1 MIAAHLDF
9 ETYSTCDLRAAGAHA
24 YAEDPSTG
32 VWCMAWCVGD
42 APVMTWKPGEPDPED
57 LLAFIRDGG
66 KIVIH
71 NAQFDRQI
79 WNKVVRRDRPHWPEI
94 QIGQTICTMARAQAM
109 ALPASLDQL
118 GYALGLKIQKDK
130 DGAALMMRMCRPR
143 KVGLTQEECPACH
156 GKGIWRDEHER
167 TWDCTTCSGDGFIVN
182 PNGVVWWDEPEKID
196 RLTDYCRIDVEAER
210 LADEALPFLPAAEQ
224 EVYELDQLINE
235 RGVMIDLQIVR
246 KAVAV
251 VKEAKRRADERM
263 WYLTDGEVQKTTET
277 AKLVA
282 WINSKGVP
290 CESVAKGETEEL
302 ILRATVTDNPVVEEV
317 VRLRKAAAKSSAAK
331 FTAMEKSACVD
342 GRVRGTL
349 AYHGAATGRWA
360 GRLIQPQNLPRVDP
374 DRDLP
379 DVERALT
386 LLGLDMR
393 PAEIVDALEMLTGQ
407 PMETLSKCLRA
418 MLIAGPG
425 KKFVGGDFSNIEGR
439 VNAWLAGEDWKVQ
452 AFRDF
457 DAGAGNDLYKLA
469 YARSFGVKVEDV
481 SKADRQ
487 IGKVMELALG
497 YQGGVGAFQTMAS
510 GYGIKVTDERAD
522 ELKRA
527 WREAHPRIVQSW
539 WDLSDA
545 AIAAVGS
552 PGEITQ
558 VLEGRI
564 RYRASNGFLFCRLPS
579 GRCLAYAKPRLVQV
593 EDLRGRMR
601 YQIEYDAVDSV
612 TRRWGPSRLYGGLQC
627 ENVVQAIA
635 RDVMVAS
642 MLQAEDAGLPVVLTV
657 HDELLCETG
666 PEGDAEVLRK
676 IMATVPEWAEGL
688 PIAAATWED
697 KRYVK

>member
-24 YAEDPSTG
+24 YAEDPTTG
-32 VWCMAWCVGD
+32 VWCAAWCIGD
-42 APVMTWKPGEPDPED
+42 APVMTWKPGEPDPEA

-66 KIVIH
+66 KVVIH

-79 WNKVVRRDRPHWPEI
+79 WNKVVRRDRPHWPEL

-143 KVGLTQEECPACH
+143 KV
-156 GKGIWRDEHER
+156 
-167 TWDCTTCSGDGFIVN
+167 DGE
-182 PNGVVWWDEPEKID
+182 VVTWWDEPEKVE

-235 RGVMIDLQIVR
+235 RGVMIDLPIVR

-302 ILRATVTDNPVVEEV
+302 ILRAAVTNNPVVEEV

-331 FTAMEKSACVD
+331 FTAMEKSACAD

-457 DAGAGNDLYKLA
+457 DAGTGHDLYKLA
-469 YARSFGVKVEDV
+469 FARSFGVKVEDV

-552 PGEITQ
+552 PGEITS

-635 RDVMVAS
+635 RDVMVAA
-642 MLQAEDAGLPVVLTV
+642 MLNAEDAGFHVVLTV
-657 HDELLCETG
+657 HDELLCEENDTLLRKQNS
-666 PEGDAEVLRK
+666 DAEVLRK

-697 KRYVK
+697 RRYVK